1 MHLVEVAV
9 SYGTLDISPWLE
21 LLVPKLE
28 EMRKADAVCYSCAG
42 DGSMVS
48 TTIAILQSQA
58 LHVLELIA
66 KMSLDQPLAPVR
78 VSGVA

>member
-1 MHLVEVAV
+1 MHLVEIAV

-28 EMRKADAVCYSCAG
+28 EMQKADAACYSCSG

-48 TTIAILQSQA
+48 TTVAILQSQA

-66 KMSLDQPLAPVR
+66 KMSLDL
-78 VSGVA
+78 

>member
-1 MHLVEVAV
+1 VILRLVEVAV

-28 EMRKADAVCYSCAG
+28 EMQKADAVCYSCAG
-42 DGSMVS
+42 DRSIVS
-48 TTIAILQSQA
+48 TTVAILQSQA
-58 LHVLELIA
+58 LHVLELISQ
-66 KMSLDQPLAPVR
+66 MSLDHPVR

>member
-28 EMRKADAVCYSCAG
+28 EMQKADAACYSCAG
-42 DGSMVS
+42 DGSM
-48 TTIAILQSQA
+48 AILQSQA